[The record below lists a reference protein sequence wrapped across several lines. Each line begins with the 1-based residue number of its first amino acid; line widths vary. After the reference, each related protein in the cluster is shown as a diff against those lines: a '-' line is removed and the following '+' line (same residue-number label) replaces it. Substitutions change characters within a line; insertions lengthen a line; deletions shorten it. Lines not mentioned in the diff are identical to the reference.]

1 MALTFASRTAK
12 SIQTV
17 CALTLTVCALP
28 IAGDVVEVRDD
39 GFVSAFEVEIK
50 AAPEPTFDAL
60 WKDVAK
66 WWDPAHT
73 YTGDAE
79 NMEFFELGGLFEDL
93 SSLVPADDSD
103 QSESKPRSLFDFSV
117 SPFALHM
124 DIDMVQPPTALRLR
138 GAMGPLQTLAV
149 MGSMTFDLE
158 ATEDGTRLRYR
169 YVVNGPRL
177 REWAEPVDRV
187 MGGQLQRLRRYVE
200 SGDPA
205 PPEED
210 P

>member
-1 MALTFASRTAK
+1 MVALISTRPAGK
-12 SIQTV
+12 SLRAA
-17 CALTLTVCALP
+17 CLTLAACAVP

-39 GFVSAFEVEIK
+39 GFVSAFEVDIK
-50 AAPEPTFDAL
+50 AAPKRTFDAL

-73 YTGDAE
+73 YTGDSE
-79 NMEFFELGGLFEDL
+79 NMYLSDLIGFIEDL
-93 SSLVPADDSD
+93 SPLVPSSD
-103 QSESKPRSLFDFSV
+103 PPDGARRPLFDEDLLGAFV
-117 SPFALHM
+117 RHM

-138 GAMGPLQTLAV
+138 GGMGPLQTLAV

-200 SGDPA
+200 SGDPT
-205 PPEED
+205 PPEEE

>member
-1 MALTFASRTAK
+1 MAPTFASRTAK
-12 SIQTV
+12 SIQTA
-17 CALTLTVCALP
+17 CALTLAACALP
-28 IAGDVVEVRDD
+28 IAGEVVEVRDD
-39 GFVSAFEVEIK
+39 GFVSTFEVEIK
-50 AAPEPTFDAL
+50 AAPKRTFDAL

-73 YTGDAE
+73 YTGDSE
-79 NMEFFELGGLFEDL
+79 NMYLSDLIGFVEDL
-93 SSLVPADDSD
+93 SPLVPSD
-103 QSESKPRSLFDFSV
+103 PPEEARRPLFDDDLLG
-117 SPFALHM
+117 PFVRHM

-138 GAMGPLQTLAV
+138 GAMGPLQTHAV

-205 PPEED
+205 PPEEE

>member
-12 SIQTV
+12 SVQTA
-17 CALTLTVCALP
+17 CALTLAACALP
-28 IAGDVVEVRDD
+28 IAGEVVEVRDD

-50 AAPEPTFDAL
+50 APPKRTFDAL
-60 WKDVAK
+60 WKDVSK

-73 YTGDAE
+73 YTDDSE
-79 NMEFFELGGLFEDL
+79 NMYFSDLIGFVEDL
-93 SSLVPADDSD
+93 SPLVPSD
-103 QSESKPRSLFDFSV
+103 PPEGERRPLFDDDLLG
-117 SPFALHM
+117 PFVRHM

-205 PPEED
+205 PPEEE